1 MIELN
6 FKSSIGTLRGA
17 CWNKVEKPWGT
28 LQVSHG
34 LGEYH
39 KRYRDFAEYLNKQG
53 LIVYCNDHLGHG
65 LHVINGM
72 KKGYFGSE
80 EGFAAV
86 VDQFGEMN
94 AYIRREHL
102 GLKHYVF
109 GHSLGTAVLLSFL
122 KRGDEVIVPKFS
134 FIIYRIY
141 SRMNGA
147 KVVYSKENNFT
158 VSTKDILKKVTRKTK
173 IVFLANPNNPTGTY
187 IPKKELLFL
196 RKKLRSD
203 ILLVVDDA
211 YFEYVKKKDY
221 LSGLKTFTNFK
232 NVVMTRTFSKIYG
245 LAGLRVGWG
254 YGSKEI
260 ISALNKVKPP
270 FNVSRPA
277 LFAASAAVKDSP
289 WLNKE
294 IKHVNKWSKKMFS
307 EFKKMRIET
316 NKSFTNFLLV
326 KFDKV
331 KINSAKVFRL
341 LAKSG
346 ILVRKMDVYGIKNS
360 LRVTIGTTSENIA
373 LIKKMRKILDVR

>member
-1 MIELN
+1 MSLLLASPRARKQYLEVSKNFARYPDSDGTFLRNTLANKFKIDKNRIILGSGSDQIFELIC
-6 FKSSIGTLRGA
+6 K
-17 CWNKVEKPWGT
+17 
-28 LQVSHG
+28 
-34 LGEYH
+34 
-39 KRYRDFAEYLNKQG
+39 
-53 LIVYCNDHLGHG
+53 
-65 LHVINGM
+65 
-72 KKGYFGSE
+72 
-80 EGFAAV
+80 
-86 VDQFGEMN
+86 
-94 AYIRREHL
+94 
-102 GLKHYVF
+102 
-109 GHSLGTAVLLSFL
+109 SFL
-122 KRGDEVIVPKFS
+122 KKGDEVIVPKFS

-141 SRMNGA
+141 SRMSGA
-147 KVVYSKENNFT
+147 KVIYSKEDNFT
-158 VSTKDILKKVTRKTK
+158 ASVKDILKKVTMRTK

-187 IPKKELLFL
+187 VSKKLLFL
-196 RKKLRSD
+196 RKKLRSN

-211 YFEYVKKKDY
+211 YFEYVNQKNY
-221 LSGLKTFTNFK
+221 LSGLKTFKNFK

-277 LFAASAAVKDSP
+277 LFAASAAVKDSS
-289 WLNKE
+289 WLNRE

-316 NKSFTNFLLV
+316 NRSFTNFLLV

-331 KINSAKVFRL
+331 KINSTKVFRL

-360 LRVTIGTTSENIA
+360 LRITIGKTSENIA
-373 LIKKMRKILDVR
+373 LIKKMRKILNVR